1 VQHGGAP
8 VTGGRSTATI
18 LRVSGDNSAGHPQLE
33 WLSDPA
39 VLAPLALLAVIYI
52 WRFGQVRREYGGRGA
67 GALQAVAFTGCIVA
81 LLAALASPIDGLG
94 EDYIFSAHMVQ
105 HVLLGDI
112 APLLLLLALSRVIMR
127 PATRRLAR
135 IERALGPFASPI
147 TGIVVWLSLMYLW
160 HIPALYDAAT
170 EHAGVHLLEHVS
182 FFAAGIALWW
192 PLIQPVPM
200 RRRLTGLQPL
210 GYIAAA
216 KAGLAALG
224 LYLAWSTTVLYPYYE
239 QTPRIW
245 GLSPIEDQNVGGV
258 IMMVEQS
265 LTLVLVMVA
274 LFVRMLVQSEEEQ
287 RRRERLE
294 DAEASRPKVRSTAGA

>member
-1 VQHGGAP
+1 
-8 VTGGRSTATI
+8 
-18 LRVSGDNSAGHPQLE
+18 VSGDNSAGHPHIE

-39 VLAPLALLAVIYI
+39 VLAPLSLLAGIYI
-52 WRFGQVRREYGGRGA
+52 WRFRQARREAGGRGA
-67 GALQAVAFTGCIVA
+67 GVVQAAFFAGAMVA
-81 LLAALASPIDGLG
+81 LLAALVSPIDGLG
-94 EDYIFSAHMVQ
+94 EDYLFSAHMVQ

-127 PATRRLAR
+127 PATRRLTG
-135 IERALGPFASPI
+135 IERALGPFASPA
-147 TGIVVWLSLMYLW
+147 TGIFLWLALIYVW

-170 EHAGVHLLEHVS
+170 EHAGLHLVEHVS
-182 FFAAGIALWW
+182 FLVAGVALWW

-210 GYIAAA
+210 GYIGAA

-294 DAEASRPKVRSTAGA
+294 EAEAARPNARTTAGA